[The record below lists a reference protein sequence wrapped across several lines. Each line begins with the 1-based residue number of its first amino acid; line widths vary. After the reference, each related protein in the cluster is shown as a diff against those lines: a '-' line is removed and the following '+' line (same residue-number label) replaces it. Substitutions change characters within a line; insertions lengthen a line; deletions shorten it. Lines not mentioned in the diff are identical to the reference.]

1 MIQIRMRFLISV
13 ALLVLAAGDPA
24 VAFAQAPVKIGLV
37 QSFTGSE
44 VYAVYSR
51 QVKRGFDLGLE
62 YATSGTMELL
72 DRKIEVLE
80 EDDQSKPDVA
90 RQKLTKLYADDNV
103 DLVVG
108 TTSSVATLAVL
119 PVAAEFKKVLVVE
132 PAVADP
138 ITGENWNRYVFRTG
152 RTFTQDAIANAL
164 AVAKP
169 GVSIAIIARD
179 DDFGRNGVAAYKAAV
194 QKAGA
199 TLVHEE
205 YVPRTTTDFTAPIQK
220 TIAALKDRPGEKY
233 LSVVWGGKGGP
244 FWRLVNNRHENYGT
258 TLLRGLYH
266 LARGVATDGTASD
279 GLKALDKHG
288 ITLSYDLYRLVS
300 GLTSESNVI
309 DVLKTL
315 KGQNVEGLVGG
326 AYYYFEIPKN
336 PVNDW
341 LVREHV
347 KRFNQPPDFF
357 ACGGFSAAM
366 AVVAAIRKAGGT
378 DSEKLVEAMEGLD
391 FQTPKGKMAFRTED
405 HQALQAMYAYKMVS
419 TPDVAWL
426 VPTLTR
432 EFSAQETAPPI
443 TNRR

>member
-1 MIQIRMRFLISV
+1 MRLLIAV
-13 ALLVLAAGDPA
+13 ALLVLTAGDPTA
-24 VAFAQAPVKIGLV
+24 ALAQTPIKIGLV

-51 QVKRGFDLGLE
+51 QMKRGFDLGLE
-62 YATSGTMELL
+62 YATAGTMEVL
-72 DRKIEVLE
+72 DRKIEVIE
-80 EDDQSKPDVA
+80 EDDQNKPDVA
-90 RQKLTKLYADDNV
+90 RQQLAKLYADDNV
-103 DLVVG
+103 ALVVG

-169 GVSIAIIARD
+169 GVSIATIARD
-179 DDFGRNGVAAYKAAV
+179 DDFGRNGVAAYRAAV

-205 YVPRTTTDFTAPIQK
+205 FVPRTTTDFTAPIQK
-220 TIAALKDRPGEKY
+220 TIAALKERPGEKY
-233 LSVVWGGKGGP
+233 LFVVWGGKGGP
-244 FWRLVNNRHENYGT
+244 FWQLVSNRQDTYGT
-258 TLLRGLYH
+258 TLLRDLYRMV
-266 LARGVATDGTASD
+266 RGVATDGSASD
-279 GLKALDKHG
+279 WLKALDKHG

-300 GLTSESNVI
+300 GLSSESNVI
-309 DVLKTL
+309 DVLKEL
-315 KGQNVEGLVGG
+315 KGRNVEGLVGG

-341 LVREHV
+341 LVREHMR
-347 KRFNQPPDFF
+347 RFNQPPDFF

-366 AVVAAIRKAGGT
+366 AVVAAIKKAGGT
-378 DSEKLVEAMEGLD
+378 DSETLVAAMEGLD
-391 FQTPKGKMAFRTED
+391 FETPKGKMTFRTED
-405 HQALQAMYAYKMVS
+405 HQALQSMYAFKMVS

-426 VPTLTR
+426 VPTLVR
-432 EFSAQETAPPI
+432 ELSPQETAPPI
-443 TNRR
+443 TNKR